1 MKSDHRQNIE
11 YKDDEDA
18 YEEEYE
24 EEYYDEYT
32 DDDEEFEDE
41 GVKWKYDSDG
51 VGINK
56 ETGQAVFFTP
66 APQLELP
73 AGIRFFLRIFGITA
87 AIGVGLYISWYN
99 GKLTL
104 FGERYQPENKKK
116 MSTVMREKAGDNVS
130 EDYKKETQVTLD
142 YLKDGDKSKLEE
154 QDRLNKPDDISSLIQ
169 RI

>member
-1 MKSDHRQNIE
+1 MKGENDRQNME
-11 YKDDEDA
+11 YKDDDEDE

-24 EEYYDEYT
+24 YYDDEYT
-32 DDDEEFEDE
+32 DDEEFEDE

-104 FGERYQPENKKK
+104 FGERYQPKNKKK

-154 QDRLNKPDDISSLIQ
+154 KDRLNKPDDISSLIQ